1 MPWTRRLSNSMSLDQ
16 EAFLQAFLLAL
27 EDDKV
32 IKKLQSGVIGQLQ
45 AEISHLKQVI
55 QKRDDVIT
63 ALQNDLSEV
72 KDANDALEQYTRRNS
87 LRISGLKELQDE
99 NPLQVILTFCNSRLR
114 VKPEVTINDID
125 RVHRIG
131 KPDQKVDRKL
141 LVKFATYRV
150 RQRVYAARVRLKPKN
165 QHDPDAPWKT
175 PTSDVAAASNGN
187 SSGADADETT
197 LHSTKSRDSTVPITT
212 EGGNDDDD
220 EVDEED
226 ESDSRCNPDPIDLDV
241 LRAIKAYDG
250 QENIWINEDLTARR
264 AYLLFQARKMKKSKE
279 IIDCWSN
286 DGNVLVKNKFRK
298 IVPVH
303 NIQMLN
309 SVNNAGSN
317 VLPHSQTQPGALS

>member
-1 MPWTRRLSNSMSLDQ
+1 MYY
-16 EAFLQAFLLAL
+16 
-27 EDDKV
+27 
-32 IKKLQSGVIGQLQ
+32 
-45 AEISHLKQVI
+45 
-55 QKRDDVIT
+55 
-63 ALQNDLSEV
+63 NDWFHEYS
-72 KDANDALEQYTRRNS
+72 S
-87 LRISGLKELQDE
+87 
-99 NPLQVILTFCNSRLR
+99 
-114 VKPEVTINDID
+114 
-125 RVHRIG
+125 
-131 KPDQKVDRKL
+131 
-141 LVKFATYRV
+141 
-150 RQRVYAARVRLKPKN
+150 
-165 QHDPDAPWKT
+165 
-175 PTSDVAAASNGN
+175 AAAFRF
-187 SSGADADETT
+187 
-197 LHSTKSRDSTVPITT
+197 TKSRDSTVPITT